1 MRQKRPMRITV
12 AADWTLELPSKSTC
26 TRLSH
31 ISPGLGDFEHIS
43 DFMEDTDTSFEWCIS
58 RVSTIRSG
66 HSSGHA
72 GQVHTPICCYINAK
86 AVGSQTA
93 IMSDDQY
100 DETLGKLF
108 DREFMKHV
116 KAHRRYRHDRPVR
129 GRGTTR
135 TDVRDRRDS
144 TDARNGP
151 FCEVS

>member
-1 MRQKRPMRITV
+1 MRITV
-12 AADWTLELPSKSTC
+12 AGLDPRATSPKSIHVRDCHT
-26 TRLSH
+26 
-31 ISPGLGDFEHIS
+31 SPGLGDFEHIS

-66 HSSGHA
+66 TVP
-72 GQVHTPICCYINAK
+72 GQDTHTPICCYINAK

-116 KAHRRYRHDRPVR
+116 KAHRRYRHDRP
-129 GRGTTR
+129 
-135 TDVRDRRDS
+135 
-144 TDARNGP
+144 N
-151 FCEVS
+151 